1 MPTSRRQASPPRRKP
16 PSSAPSTATAR
27 LTDRPMHRIDA
38 WRMIKRRA
46 QAIGLPEEICNH
58 TFRATGITAYLENG
72 GTIEH
77 AQQIANHESPKTT
90 KLYDRTSDQITLD
103 EVERIVI

>member
-1 MPTSRRQASPPRRKP
+1 LSERV
-16 PSSAPSTATAR
+16 
-27 LTDRPMHRIDA
+27 
-38 WRMIKRRA
+38 
-46 QAIGLPEEICNH
+46 CCH

-72 GTIEH
+72 GTIGH
-77 AQQIANHESPKTT
+77 AQQIAAHESPKTT